1 MSFINYELYRI
12 FYVVAKSG
20 SITKAAGELFISQ
33 PAVSQ
38 SIKQLE
44 TQIGG
49 KLFVRTSKGME
60 LTYEGKIIFGYI
72 EQANRLISVAEK
84 KFSEL
89 KELAYGEI
97 RIGASDTI
105 TKHYL
110 LRYIKLF
117 VEKYP
122 NININI
128 TNRTSSETLELL
140 KAGKVDIGF
149 VNGPIAEEYVDQQV
163 CAPLDDVFVAG
174 IEIARQFKMPLSMQ
188 ELARQ
193 KLIMLERGS
202 NTRKVIDKVFHE
214 NGVTLEPIF
223 ELASIDLMVEM
234 AKIGLGIACVP
245 EIVVERE
252 LRNGILRK
260 VDIDFEMPKRTLTL
274 VTLKGMPMSFSAKEF
289 VKLITSHVSKRDDIQ

>member
-20 SITKAAGELFISQ
+20 SITKAAQELFISQ

-44 TQIGG
+44 TQMGG

-60 LTYEGKIIFGYI
+60 LTYEGKIIFEYI
-72 EQANRLISVAEK
+72 EQANVLIGVAEK

-122 NININI
+122 NVGVNI
-128 TNRTSSETLELL
+128 TNRTSRETVKLL
-140 KAGKVDIGF
+140 KEGKVDIGF
-149 VNGPIAEEYVDQQV
+149 VNGPLQDEYVDV
-163 CAPLDDVFVAG
+163 VTCMPIRDIFVAN
-174 IEIARQFKMPLSMQ
+174 IENARVLNHPLSMK
-188 ELARQ
+188 EMASQ
-193 KLIMLERGS
+193 KLIMLEQSS
-202 NTRKVIDKVFHE
+202 NTRRLIDKAFE
-214 NGVTLEPIF
+214 SEGAPISPTF

-245 EIVVERE
+245 EMVVERE
-252 LRNGILRK
+252 LRAGTLKK
-260 VDIDFEMPKRTLTL
+260 VDIDFEMPHRTLEL
-274 VTLKGMPMSFSAKEF
+274 VTLKGMPLSFSAREF
-289 VKLITSHVSKRDDIQ
+289 QKLVTK